1 MCRPARM
8 CKNDFT
14 AQGGGA
20 TEIGAEQRAPAFVRG
35 FRTERETDS
44 VADKA
49 QKAFAGRGRHDGNG
63 WFHLKISTMKR
74 ARIKSKRRFRRLMTV
89 TLVCFDYGNHIPW
102 QGFLET
108 MSVTLNPDEEAQL
121 KQTVEMFEVIVQSQ
135 PNDCQS
141 LEILKEAY
149 TKLGREQDVINISK
163 RIAEA
168 YLQSGQLSSAIL
180 EYETVLQRRPH
191 DTDVQ
196 SALKQIEDRANSA
209 AAQQTVGVEP
219 AALAAAPDTTK
230 LKKSRV
236 GTGEVDDGRKTM
248 RKIFVEDRIIS
259 AGDFD
264 LCWHTPDLL
273 QPPSDVIEPFIHT
286 LGEKNLFP
294 VEKSLKL
301 LSDKSHTA
309 FLPLDKYEVDTD
321 LARGFPAEVCRRW
334 CVMPFDRMSKS
345 IMVAT
350 VNPFNQ
356 QAAKELSEATS
367 YHLLWY
373 LASSKELINNIRRAF
388 R

>member
-1 MCRPARM
+1 MLPAFRIEQIGLGLEETGFGERQRYFPAIGSFLHRHVAPGLASRRRATGM
-8 CKNDFT
+8 RENDF
-14 AQGGGA
+14 AAHFGGA
-20 TEIGAEQRAPAFVRG
+20 AKVGAEQGAPAFVRG

-102 QGFLET
+102 QSFLET

-219 AALAAAPDTTK
+219 AALGCGSGHNQAQKNRALAP
-230 LKKSRV
+230 
-236 GTGEVDDGRKTM
+236 GRLMTVARRCVK
-248 RKIFVEDRIIS
+248 FLWRI
-259 AGDFD
+259 
-264 LCWHTPDLL
+264 
-273 QPPSDVIEPFIHT
+273 
-286 LGEKNLFP
+286 
-294 VEKSLKL
+294 
-301 LSDKSHTA
+301 
-309 FLPLDKYEVDTD
+309 
-321 LARGFPAEVCRRW
+321 
-334 CVMPFDRMSKS
+334 
-345 IMVAT
+345 
-350 VNPFNQ
+350 
-356 QAAKELSEATS
+356 
-367 YHLLWY
+367 
-373 LASSKELINNIRRAF
+373 ASSAPGILICAGTRRICCS
-388 R
+388 RRRT